1 MHVTFCY
8 SFRQFERIVNILP
21 KVVKFLFMNL
31 LSVSKSKTLN
41 VVLAELMALILI
53 YDICDSYIRE
63 SIFAML
69 CYVSEFIESFLFNKV
84 FFNKLSLYFLFN
96 IFWFIDVELN
106 VYSKIFYCLILLLF
120 SLRCE
125 LFLKKSLSY
134 FSFKLLSIYDLNWSV
149 FWKLSSPF

>member
-1 MHVTFCY
+1 
-8 SFRQFERIVNILP
+8 
-21 KVVKFLFMNL
+21 MNL
-31 LSVSKSKTLN
+31 LSVSKSKTLK

-69 CYVSEFIESFLFNKV
+69 CYVVEFIESFLFNKV

-134 FSFKLLSIYDLNWSV
+134 LSFKLLSIYDLN
-149 FWKLSSPF
+149 

>member
-1 MHVTFCY
+1 LHVTFCY

-31 LSVSKSKTLN
+31 LSVSKSKTLK

-106 VYSKIFYCLILLLF
+106 VYSNIFYCLILLLF

-134 FSFKLLSIYDLNWSV
+134 LSFKLLSIYDLNWSV